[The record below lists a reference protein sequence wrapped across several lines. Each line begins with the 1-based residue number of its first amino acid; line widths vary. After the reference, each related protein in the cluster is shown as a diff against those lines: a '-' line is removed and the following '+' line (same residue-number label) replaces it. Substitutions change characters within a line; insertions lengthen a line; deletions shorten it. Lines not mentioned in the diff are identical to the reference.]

1 MIKINL
7 GSRRGYKFK
16 MNREILRSNFIR
28 LVVLKVVRLLLLLV
42 GTSTAGNVYLV
53 PRIAL
58 VVVKMDIR

>member
-1 MIKINL
+1 MRKTIL
-7 GSRRGYKFK
+7 GSIRGLKLE
-16 MNREILRSNFIR
+16 MNLAIRRSNLIR
-28 LVVLKVVRLLLLLV
+28 VVVLKVVRLLLLLV